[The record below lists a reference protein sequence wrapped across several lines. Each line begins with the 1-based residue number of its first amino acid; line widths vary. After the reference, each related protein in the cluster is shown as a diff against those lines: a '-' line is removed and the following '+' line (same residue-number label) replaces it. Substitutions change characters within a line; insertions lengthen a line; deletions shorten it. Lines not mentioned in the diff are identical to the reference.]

1 MAPGGAE
8 PGLLRA
14 VEDGADEDV
23 GLPLP
28 ASCEQPTA
36 PDKPINPVARSPV
49 PHRRGGGGE
58 GRTLSI
64 YATLA
69 A

>member
-36 PDKPINPVARSPV
+36 PDKPINPVARSTV
-49 PHRRGGGGE
+49 PHGRGGGG
-58 GRTLSI
+58 
-64 YATLA
+64 
-69 A
+69 